1 MKVAVIGG
9 TGRMG
14 KALAK
19 QLSRNNKVIIGSRD
33 AARAQAVAGGI
44 SGAVGMDYVGAS
56 TEADAALFA
65 IPYSAIGEAS
75 ALKKELSGKL
85 AVSLINPLKLEDGVL
100 AYSLDKGSAAEEL
113 AMLLP
118 DSRIS
123 TAFNH
128 VSFLFF
134 ERDEVTPIDILVAA
148 DSRQTYEETAGLVKG
163 IPNLRPLYAGPLSQ
177 ARAVEEMTA
186 MVLNLAKLNGTGS
199 LTTKF
204 VSTRDSARH

>member
-14 KALAK
+14 RALAK
-19 QLSRNNKVIIGSRD
+19 QLSRSNKVIIGSRD
-33 AARAQAVAGGI
+33 AARAQITAEGI

-75 ALKKELSGKL
+75 ALRKELSGKL
-85 AVSLINPLKLEDGVL
+85 AVSLINPLKMEGGVL
-100 AYSLDKGSAAEEL
+100 AYSLDKGSAAGEL
-113 AMLLP
+113 AMLLSG
-118 DSRIS
+118 SRVS

-128 VSFLFF
+128 VSALFF
-134 ERDEVTPIDILVAA
+134 ERDEVRPIDILVAA
-148 DSRQTYEETAGLVKG
+148 DSRQTYEETARLVKG

-177 ARAVEEMTA
+177 ARTIEEMTP

-204 VSTRDSARH
+204 VSTKDSA